1 MRPISRNWFPS
12 AAFAGSIALLMLTA
26 VPGVTPGVTA
36 GGTVTSDDEY
46 RKEVDEWYQSR
57 IERLKSPDGYLT
69 LAGLFP
75 LADGENRFG
84 SAEDNDLVFPHGV
97 PAHAGVFTSNDG
109 GVRIDVAEGVT
120 ITAADEAV
128 RSMPLTTDADQRPTV
143 LALGS
148 FRFYAIERAG
158 KLYVRLKDRQSEL
171 RQNFEG
177 IERFPVDVAW
187 RIEGRFKPYDPP
199 KTLRIPNVLGYE
211 IEESCPGAVV
221 FDVRGETFYLEPT
234 PAGGGRLFIV
244 FGDETSGQDTY
255 GGGRFLVADAPSED
269 GIVVLDF
276 NKAYNPPC
284 AFTPYATCPLPHQAN
299 RLPVR
304 IEAGEKKWAVSD

>member
-1 MRPISRNWFPS
+1 VGPISRNWFPA
-12 AAFAGSIALLMLTA
+12 AAFAGSVVLLMLTA
-26 VPGVTPGVTA
+26 LPGVIPGSAVT
-36 GGTVTSDDEY
+36 TDDEY

-57 IERLKSPDGYLT
+57 IEHLKSPEGYLT

-84 SAEDNDLVFPHGV
+84 SAEDNDLVFPHGF
-97 PAHAGVFTSNDG
+97 PAHAGVITSNDG

-128 RSMPLTTDADQRPTV
+128 RSMQLKTDIDQEPTV
-143 LALGS
+143 LALGN
-148 FRFYAIERAG
+148 FRFYVIERAG
-158 KLYVRLKDRQSEL
+158 KPYVRLKDRQSEL
-171 RQNFEG
+171 RQYFEG

-187 RIEGRFKPYDPP
+187 RIEGHFKPYDPP

-211 IEESCPGAVV
+211 IEQKCSGAVV
-221 FDVRGETFYLEPT
+221 FDVGGETFYLEPV
-234 PAGGGRLFIV
+234 PADSGRLFIV
-244 FGDETSGQDTY
+244 FGDETSGLETY

-269 GIVVLDF
+269 GVVVLDF

-304 IEAGEKKWAVSD
+304 IEAGEKMWGEAH